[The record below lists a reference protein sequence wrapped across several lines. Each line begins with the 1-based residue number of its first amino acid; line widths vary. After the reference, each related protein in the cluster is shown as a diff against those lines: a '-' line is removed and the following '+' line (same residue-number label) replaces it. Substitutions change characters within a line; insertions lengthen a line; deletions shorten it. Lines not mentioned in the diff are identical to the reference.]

1 MPPRLPAP
9 IQRIGLNIF
18 RRLPPSIR
26 RRAIHAG
33 TPNFT
38 VGAVLLLRDDDGRV
52 LLVRQRHTRRVSI
65 ERSEARSESTAGWSL
80 PGGLLGHGESP
91 REAVVR
97 EVFEELG
104 MRLDAGDVAEAVPHA
119 LVNPHSR
126 RVDIVFT
133 LARGTEA
140 SGTVSADG
148 IEILE
153 IRWFAPDDLPRCTRG
168 TYLVLTRCGV
178 VPPSS

>member
-9 IQRIGLNIF
+9 IARIGLNIF
-18 RRLPPSIR
+18 RRLPASIR

-38 VGAVLLLRDDDGRV
+38 VGAVLLLRDDDGRI
-52 LLVRQRHTRRVSI
+52 LLVRQRHTR
-65 ERSEARSESTAGWSL
+65 GWSL
-80 PGGLLGHGESP
+80 AGGLLSHGESP

-104 MRLDAGDVAEAVPHA
+104 VRIDPDDVAEAVPHA
-119 LVNPHSR
+119 LVNPQTR
-126 RVDIVFT
+126 RVDVVFT
-133 LARGTEA
+133 LTRAGEVT
-140 SGTVSADG
+140 ADG

-153 IRWFAPDDLPRCTRG
+153 AKWFAPDDLPRCTRG
-168 TYLVLTRCGV
+168 TYLVLIRCGV
-178 VPPSS
+178 VATPS